1 MNSRRRQRGF
11 SVLEALVVIVL
22 LGITAAVASSLVKER
37 VLSARIR
44 VAADQ
49 LAFDLR
55 AARLK
60 AVSNRTPV
68 DVIVTVDPAN
78 RYEYTDTYGRL
89 RARELAPGVR
99 IVSSSSPI
107 VFQSNGSVTGG
118 ASTLLEADVS
128 SSAVERWTIDTT
140 VLGNPRVSHERVSP

>member
-1 MNSRRRQRGF
+1 MNSRRDQRGF
-11 SVLEALVVIVL
+11 SLLEGIVVLVLVGL
-22 LGITAAVASSLVKER
+22 TAAVASSLVKER
-37 VLSARIR
+37 VLSARVR
-44 VAADQ
+44 VAASQ

-60 AVSNRTPV
+60 AVSNRTAV
-68 DVIVTVDPAN
+68 NVTFTVDPAN

-89 RARELAPGVR
+89 RTRNLAAGVR

-107 VFQSNGSVTGG
+107 VFQSNGSVSGG
-118 ASTLLEADVS
+118 ASTLLEANVS

-140 VLGNPRVSHERVSP
+140 VLGNPRVTHERVTP